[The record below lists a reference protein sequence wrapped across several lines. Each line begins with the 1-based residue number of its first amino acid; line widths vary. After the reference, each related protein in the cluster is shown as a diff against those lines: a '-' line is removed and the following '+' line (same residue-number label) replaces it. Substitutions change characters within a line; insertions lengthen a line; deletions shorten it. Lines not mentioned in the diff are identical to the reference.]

1 MVAAVRGQAYRGSKP
16 QQRPAAP
23 RSGAPKPRSKSTVR
37 PVSKFRG
44 GGAGLPPHV
53 ALICAASALVLA
65 GGVAL
70 FTGGRLKALESAIGH
85 GAANVLAHAGFRL
98 TSLKING
105 ASPIAAAD
113 IAQATG
119 LSKDTPTLSI
129 DLAALRDRVRQ
140 VGWVQEATVTRL
152 LPATIVVNVKA
163 RNPVAVWQSNGIMQV
178 VDSTGKVIPEA
189 SPDRFPD
196 LPLLVGVGANSA
208 DSSVMG
214 LVRARPR
221 LASRLEALVR
231 VDERRWDL
239 RLKDGSII
247 QLPAV
252 GEDEA
257 LIQLDKLDGAQH
269 LLDLGFERIDL
280 RTPDMVVVRRGAGT
294 AAAAAQPVV
303 GAAG

>member
-23 RSGAPKPRSKSTVR
+23 RASAAKSRSKSTAQ
-37 PVSKFRG
+37 PISKFRG
-44 GGAGLPPHV
+44 GGAGLPPHI

-70 FTGGRLKALESAIGH
+70 FTGGRLKALESAMGR
-85 GAANVLAHAGFRL
+85 GAANTMAHAGFRL

-105 ASPIAAAD
+105 ASPVAAAD

-119 LSKDTPTLSI
+119 LAKDTPTLSI

-178 VDSTGKVIPEA
+178 VDSSGKVIPEA
-189 SPDRFPD
+189 SADRFPD

-208 DSSVMG
+208 DASVMG
-214 LVRARPR
+214 LVKARPR

-280 RTPDMVVVRRGAGT
+280 RTPDMVVVRRGA
-294 AAAAAQPVV
+294 AAAAQP
-303 GAAG
+303 AAGTAG

>member
-1 MVAAVRGQAYRGSKP
+1 MVAAVRGQAYRGAKP

-23 RSGAPKPRSKSTVR
+23 RSGAAKSRSKSAAT

-44 GGAGLPPHV
+44 GGAGLPPHI

-70 FTGGRLKALESAIGH
+70 FTGGRLKTIEAAMGN
-85 GAANVLAHAGFRL
+85 GAANVMGHAGFRL
-98 TSLKING
+98 ASLKING

-119 LSKDTPTLSI
+119 LAKDTPTLSI

-140 VGWVQEATVTRL
+140 VGWVEEATVTRL
-152 LPATIVVNVKA
+152 LPATIVVTVKA

-178 VDSTGKVIPEA
+178 VDQTGRVIREA

-280 RTPDMVVVRRGAGT
+280 RTPDMVVVRRS
-294 AAAAAQPVV
+294 AAAATQPAV